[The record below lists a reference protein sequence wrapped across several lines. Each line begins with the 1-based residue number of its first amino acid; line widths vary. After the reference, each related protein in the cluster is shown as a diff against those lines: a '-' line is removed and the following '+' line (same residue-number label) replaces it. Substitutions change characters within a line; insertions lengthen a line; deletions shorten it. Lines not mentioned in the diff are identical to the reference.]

1 MARKWIAV
9 EEEDDH
15 TCEPCHENDGKL
27 YRNRAAAYE
36 DYPDGVGYKLCVGA
50 EFGNNCRGMVKKRSS
65 KDMNKDKIL
74 ATSRLL
80 LAEYVPLSA
89 RLTNAAK
96 VQTTAGKEWC
106 RFENIGT
113 DEASVFIYNDIGY
126 FGTTADDFVKTLNA
140 IGAPKLNVHIN
151 SQGGEVFDAIAIHTA
166 LRAHSAHVTTH
177 VDGVAAS
184 AASFIAMAGDTIKM
198 ARNAT
203 MMVHDASTLMWGN
216 EADMVAC
223 ASLLGKLSDNI
234 ADMYAEQ
241 SGGTVEQWRATMRE
255 ETWYTGQ
262 EAMEAGLVDEIEG
275 DEEDAPENAL
285 SFIMF
290 RYANRAAAPAPVIV
304 PPVEEQPEEPAEQAE
319 GADAPLHDDGETL
332 LNELDAWKWRM
343 RMSAR
348 YLPSSKS

>member
-1 MARKWIAV
+1 MARRWIAV
-9 EEEDDH
+9 EEEDDN

-27 YRNRAAAYE
+27 YKNRAAAYE
-36 DYPDGVGYKLCVGA
+36 DYPDGVGYRLCVGA

-65 KDMNKDKIL
+65 DNMNRDKIL
-74 ATSRLL
+74 ASSRLL

-96 VQTTAGKEWC
+96 MQTTAGKEWC
-106 RFENIGT
+106 RFENLGT

-126 FGTTADDFVKTLNA
+126 FGTTADDFVKTLNS
-140 IGAPKLNVHIN
+140 ISAPKINVHIN

-166 LRAHSAHVTTH
+166 LSTHSAHITTH

-203 MMVHDASTLMWGN
+203 MMVHDASTMMWGN
-216 EADMVAC
+216 EADMIAC
-223 ASLLGKLSDNI
+223 GKLLGKLSDNI

-241 SGGTVEQWRATMRE
+241 TGGTVEQWRATMRE

-262 EAMEAGLVDEIEG
+262 EALKAGLVDEIEG
-275 DEEDAPENAL
+275 DEPEENAPSNAL
-285 SFIMF
+285 SSIMF
-290 RYANRAAAPAPVIV
+290 RYANREVAPAPVIV
-304 PPVEEQPEEPAEQAE
+304 PPVEEQEETTEE
-319 GADAPLHDDGETL
+319 DAPLHDDGETL